1 MSDPYR
7 PREHD
12 HLVEP
17 MFGGLGVDPDSSQQD
32 ARLQQPLE
40 FPSGFVRSWRRL
52 WRALVRLVRPSRP
65 ESGR

>member
-1 MSDPYR
+1 MSDDYR

-17 MFGGLGVDPDSSQQD
+17 MFGGLGVKQSREVEP
-32 ARLQQPLE
+32 RP
-40 FPSGFVRSWRRL
+40 GFWRRL

-65 ESGR
+65 ASGR